1 MYGLVM
7 AIVFVLIVLW
17 GAYTVTR
24 IVMKSKAEKRAA
36 EEELYGDAE
45 DAEVDES

>member
-7 AIVFVLIVLW
+7 FVMFVLIVLW

-24 IVMKSKAEKRAA
+24 IVMKSKAEKRA